1 MRMEKRKKVMTMAD
15 RRMFCK
21 SIIQSDQFCDLP
33 FSAQALYFHLNLY
46 ADDDGFINN
55 SNLIKRMIGASDEDI
70 RNLIEKGYLITFES
84 GVVVIAHWLQHNLI
98 RADRYKETI
107 YLDEKRHLIQQEDK
121 KYRFVPHPEALEHF
135 PVGIPDDNQLETQL
149 SEEKENLEKNNAE
162 YSSDEIM
169 YQLGR
174 EVLTRSQYKQLIEQY
189 GEKCVVSQI
198 DKIVNHPYKGC
209 LNEETIAQWCDE
221 EKQRND
227 KTRKI
232 SSWTYEQN
240 KYDFEELEKQL
251 LDN

>member
-1 MRMEKRKKVMTMAD
+1 M
-15 RRMFCK
+15 
-21 SIIQSDQFCDLP
+21 
-33 FSAQALYFHLNLY
+33 
-46 ADDDGFINN
+46 
-55 SNLIKRMIGASDEDI
+55 
-70 RNLIEKGYLITFES
+70 
-84 GVVVIAHWLQHNLI
+84 
-98 RADRYKETI
+98 
-107 YLDEKRHLIQQEDK
+107 
-121 KYRFVPHPEALEHF
+121 
-135 PVGIPDDNQLETQL
+135 
-149 SEEKENLEKNNAE
+149 
-162 YSSDEIM
+162 
-169 YQLGR
+169 
-174 EVLTRSQYKQLIEQY
+174 LTRSQYKQLIEQY